1 MDHLIINVRPGKKC
15 HILSTTM
22 YRVQSNTNIWYTG
35 KGGDG
40 CVAFHREKFQ
50 PRGPPSGGNGG
61 RGGDIYI
68 CAVENIKSL
77 SGIPKRIRGADG
89 QHGRGSWRHGR
100 NGSDTVI
107 HVPVGTVV
115 REVQDPKLR
124 PPSAEES
131 ELERMRDLGIEDTP
145 EARLERERER
155 KWVHYPLWEEENVT
169 REHFLAAE
177 AALKREEAAT
187 KRMKAAQKRDVGPLF
202 FDLDEAHPKTGATSG
217 RLIARGGLG
226 GFGNPFFYQTDNK
239 SPKWATRGQEGDQ
252 VILELELKIVADV
265 GLVGLPNAGKSTVL
279 RALTNAKA
287 EVASYAFTTLNPQ
300 VGMVRVWEDGQL
312 DVQEGRVIEDSSVE
326 RERAAERMLQGP
338 FKERHRGRKD
348 DVKEAMGFRIAD
360 NPGLIAGASQNHGL
374 GHSFLRS
381 IERAPVLVYVVDLAA
396 EKPWDDLRI
405 VRDELEAYN
414 PGLSARARL
423 VIANKA
429 DLLQAE
435 SEDQVREARH
445 KLKMLEEAAREMWE
459 AGPREPER
467 LLEVIPAS
475 AKFTQN
481 IAKVVRHLQRHVED
495 IRSPETN
502 INVA

>member
-1 MDHLIINVRPGKKC
+1 M
-15 HILSTTM
+15 
-22 YRVQSNTNIWYTG
+22 
-35 KGGDG
+35 
-40 CVAFHREKFQ
+40 
-50 PRGPPSGGNGG
+50 
-61 RGGDIYI
+61 
-68 CAVENIKSL
+68 KSL
-77 SGIPKRIRGADG
+77 AGITKRIRSADG

-100 NGSDTVI
+100 NGADTII

-115 REVQDPKLR
+115 REVQDHKLR

-131 ELERMRDLGIEDTP
+131 ELERMRTLGIEDTP
-145 EARLERERER
+145 EARLKRERDR

-187 KRMKAAQKRDVGPLF
+187 KRMKEAQKRSVGPLF
-202 FDLDEAHPKTGATSG
+202 FDLDEVQLKNGAAPG
-217 RLIARGGLG
+217 RFIARGGLG

-252 VILELELKIVADV
+252 VTLELELKIVADV
-265 GLVGLPNAGKSTVL
+265 GLVGLPNAGKSTLL

-326 RERAAERMLQGP
+326 REHAAAPTQQGQFEKP
-338 FKERHRGRKD
+338 HRGRKG
-348 DVKEAMGFRIAD
+348 DVKEAMRFRIAD
-360 NPGLIAGASQNHGL
+360 NPGLIAGASKNHGL
-374 GHSFLRS
+374 GHSFLKS
-381 IERAPVLVYVVDLAA
+381 IERAPVLVYVVDLAG
-396 EKPWDDLRI
+396 ENPWDDLRT
-405 VRDELEAYN
+405 VRDELEAYD
-414 PGLSARARL
+414 PGLSAKARL

-435 SEDQVREARH
+435 CEDQVREARQ

-459 AGPREPER
+459 AGSREQAR
-467 LLEVIPAS
+467 TLEVIPAS
-475 AKFTQN
+475 AKFAQN
-481 IAKVVRHLQRHVED
+481 IPKVVRHLQSYVED
-495 IRSPETN
+495 IRVPETN
-502 INVA
+502 IDVA

>member
-1 MDHLIINVRPGKKC
+1 M
-15 HILSTTM
+15 
-22 YRVQSNTNIWYTG
+22 
-35 KGGDG
+35 
-40 CVAFHREKFQ
+40 
-50 PRGPPSGGNGG
+50 
-61 RGGDIYI
+61 
-68 CAVENIKSL
+68 KSL
-77 SGIPKRIRGADG
+77 SGISKRTRAADG

-100 NGSDTVI
+100 NGPETII

-131 ELERMRDLGIEDTP
+131 ELERMRDLGIEDNP
-145 EARLERERER
+145 EERLKRERER

-187 KRMKAAQKRDVGPLF
+187 KRMKEAQKRSIGPLF
-202 FDLDEAHPKTGATSG
+202 FDLDEAHPKNGATPG

-252 VILELELKIVADV
+252 VTLELELKIVADV
-265 GLVGLPNAGKSTVL
+265 GLVGLPNAGKSTLL

-312 DVQEGRVIEDSSVE
+312 DVHEGRVIEDSSVE
-326 RERAAERMLQGP
+326 RERAAEPMPQGP
-338 FKERHRGRKD
+338 LKERHRGGKG
-348 DVKEAMGFRIAD
+348 DVKEAMRFRVAD
-360 NPGLIAGASQNHGL
+360 NPGLIAGASENHGL
-374 GHSFLRS
+374 GHSFLKS
-381 IERAPVLVYVVDLAA
+381 IERAPVLVYVVDLAG

-414 PGLSARARL
+414 PGLSAKARL

-435 SEDQVREARH
+435 SEDQVREAKQ
-445 KLKMLEEAAREMWE
+445 KLEILEKAAREMWE
-459 AGPREPER
+459 AGPQEQGRT
-467 LLEVIPAS
+467 LEVIPAS

-481 IAKVVRHLQRHVED
+481 ISKVVRHLQRYVGD
-495 IRSPETN
+495 IRTLETV
-502 INVA
+502 IDDVA